1 MKDLEHRFKY
11 YTQNSYVTH
20 LKYTSKTT
28 VFYFFNDQF
37 PWDEIVNQ
45 NENAENVKTNRKN
58 W

>member
-11 YTQNSYVTH
+11 YTQNSYVTY
-20 LKYTSKTT
+20 LKCIRKIT

-37 PWDEIVNQ
+37 PWDENAE